1 MCALYKACTGERA
14 WKAIGD
20 RLQAPSYLS
29 RVDYYYI
36 IVALFY
42 VFLCCSMYYL
52 FCDVP
57 CIVCVYMCT
66 EQLPPGGYPIAVKYI
81 SYTIIY
87 ILWCCGPTWAMASFL
102 RFLDHTRHIT
112 VGKIPLDEWSAH
124 RKDLYLTTHNTHN
137 RQTSMPPVGL
147 EPTISAGEL
156 PQIYAFDCA
165 ATGTGY
171 NLI

>member
-66 EQLPPGGYPIAVKYI
+66 EQLPPGGYPIGVKYI
-81 SYTIIY
+81 ISRLIKFTSLQSICVKD
-87 ILWCCGPTWAMASFL
+87 ILILSSHFRVIHL
-102 RFLDHTRHIT
+102 
-112 VGKIPLDEWSAH
+112 
-124 RKDLYLTTHNTHN
+124 
-137 RQTSMPPVGL
+137 
-147 EPTISAGEL
+147 
-156 PQIYAFDCA
+156 
-165 ATGTGY
+165 
-171 NLI
+171 NLLF